1 MNGETSELE
10 VTARLDRD
18 EVELY
23 RLVLVCS
30 VLTDK
35 TFTKFET
42 SLEVSVFDED
52 DNAPFLNGTDSVEVA
67 IEYNRDKVESKPLL
81 ALSQT
86 GNGWI
91 GSKWLL
97 VGSSM
102 VLPRM
107 PHCVLFVSSRVLCS
121 PPSLSLT
128 ET

>member
-1 MNGETSELE
+1 MSLCWPSLSRVADVPVPFTVNGETSELE

-67 IEYNRDKVESKPLL
+67 IEYNRDKVE
-81 ALSQT
+81 
-86 GNGWI
+86 
-91 GSKWLL
+91 
-97 VGSSM
+97 
-102 VLPRM
+102 
-107 PHCVLFVSSRVLCS
+107 
-121 PPSLSLT
+121 
-128 ET
+128 